1 MRRRPMEFWWVS
13 AFCLIG
19 ASDALRLFRESKI
32 PYDRTVLIS
41 AFCALVLFPTL
52 LFAFSSIGR
61 IGSIVLLSS
70 QSIIHVLRLIKGP
83 RTIDSTLVDIL
94 IPLSSVWL
102 VSYLQSASTAR
113 LCTGRSPELH
123 DLRHFRQSNLSGLDL
138 AELSIGA
145 IVAAIAYTL
154 GAPLDLAICSGFCI
168 YAMYSVFIEEWARQ
182 HWVTVFPTIEARFPS
197 GDRPHWRWAC
207 RACSK
212 QDIEA
217 ARFHAGL
224 FSGEARA
231 HPAARL
237 FSAMLDW
244 NELLAQRP
252 GDGYSLLRRIVFD
265 HDFRPAPLERK
276 RVAEFVDTVR
286 PETVAGL
293 INERSALVDDL
304 VDAVQNPASYFHNQ
318 ADRALTRITGQA
330 FAFNTA
336 DSWATWWTFHRSDW
350 HGDTGGVSLTVRLIR
365 MDCDNAAFTLAKM
378 SSGRAEEPLL
388 KELAAQV
395 LFLNAMQ
402 QAIKEKEG
410 IDAFFKQPQRLL
422 LVPEFTDAFGLLHA
436 DSHVLENLGMSGP
449 KVSRRLMLRVP
460 LVDYIGKLW
469 TRYPNEL
476 NADMPWLLKTLTGK
490 NLGVLRA
497 HPSFQKWWPVV
508 RESYVRHDRAL
519 SAGLQSASGGKESDA
534 EVHFRAALAEQPREL
549 SSRYNLALCLLQ
561 RQAHVEAERLLQ
573 ELTQL
578 EPKESYWW
586 LVLGQMHRNS
596 NQSENAH
603 AAFRRALEL
612 GAEAP
617 KVAWHIGLTFA
628 RDRRDTEAIAHLDRV
643 LGNNPSP
650 SKIDALV
657 SHLESEGLWK
667 LAGHYRE
674 EAFRRGLS
682 LSNDADDSDGSGDV
696 MA

>member
-1 MRRRPMEFWWVS
+1 
-13 AFCLIG
+13 
-19 ASDALRLFRESKI
+19 
-32 PYDRTVLIS
+32 
-41 AFCALVLFPTL
+41 
-52 LFAFSSIGR
+52 
-61 IGSIVLLSS
+61 
-70 QSIIHVLRLIKGP
+70 
-83 RTIDSTLVDIL
+83 
-94 IPLSSVWL
+94 
-102 VSYLQSASTAR
+102 
-113 LCTGRSPELH
+113 
-123 DLRHFRQSNLSGLDL
+123 
-138 AELSIGA
+138 
-145 IVAAIAYTL
+145 
-154 GAPLDLAICSGFCI
+154 
-168 YAMYSVFIEEWARQ
+168 
-182 HWVTVFPTIEARFPS
+182 
-197 GDRPHWRWAC
+197 
-207 RACSK
+207 
-212 QDIEA
+212 
-217 ARFHAGL
+217 
-224 FSGEARA
+224 
-231 HPAARL
+231 
-237 FSAMLDW
+237 
-244 NELLAQRP
+244 
-252 GDGYSLLRRIVFD
+252 
-265 HDFRPAPLERK
+265 
-276 RVAEFVDTVR
+276 
-286 PETVAGL
+286 
-293 INERSALVDDL
+293 
-304 VDAVQNPASYFHNQ
+304 
-318 ADRALTRITGQA
+318 
-330 FAFNTA
+330 
-336 DSWATWWTFHRSDW
+336 
-350 HGDTGGVSLTVRLIR
+350 
-365 MDCDNAAFTLAKM
+365 MDCDGAALKVAKM
-378 SSGRAEEPLL
+378 AAGRAEEPLL

-436 DSHVLENLGMSGP
+436 DSHVLENLGMSMP

-469 TRYPNEL
+469 TRYPYEL
-476 NADMPWLLKTLTGK
+476 NADVPWLLKTLTGK

-497 HPSFQKWWPVV
+497 HAAFQKWWPAA

-519 SAGLQSASGGKESDA
+519 SAGLQAAGAGKEA
-534 EVHFRAALAEQPREL
+534 EAESHFRAALAEQPREL

-561 RQAHVEAERLLQ
+561 RKAHGEAERLLQ

-628 RDRRDTEAIAHLDRV
+628 RDRRDAEAIAHLDRV

-650 SKIDALV
+650 SKIEALV

-682 LSNDADDSDGSGDV
+682 LSNDADESDGGDV